1 MKGGVFMVT
10 DKIKAL
16 LMITGKK
23 QVDLANEFGL
33 TAQSM
38 SNKMTLNRYNAD
50 DLIKIAEFTG
60 CKVGFLLP
68 NGEHILL
75 EASDIRE
82 KKKPE

>member
-1 MKGGVFMVT
+1 MVT

-16 LMITGKK
+16 LLITGKK
-23 QVDLANEFGL
+23 QIELANEFGL

-50 DLIKIAEFTG
+50 DLIRIAEFTG
-60 CKVGFLLP
+60 SKIGFLLP
-68 NGEHILL
+68 NGEHIFL
-75 EASDIRE
+75 EASDIRG

>member
-1 MKGGVFMVT
+1 MVT

-16 LMITGKK
+16 LLITGKK
-23 QVDLANEFGL
+23 QIELANEFGL

-38 SNKMTLNRYNAD
+38 SNKMALNRYNSD

-75 EASDIRE
+75 DTSDIRE
-82 KKKPE
+82 SKKKPE